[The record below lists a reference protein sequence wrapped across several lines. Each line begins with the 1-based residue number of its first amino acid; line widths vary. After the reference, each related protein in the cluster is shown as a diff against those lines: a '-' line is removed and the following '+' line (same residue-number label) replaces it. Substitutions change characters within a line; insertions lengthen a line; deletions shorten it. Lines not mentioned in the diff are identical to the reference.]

1 MNAKDHIKLLIA
13 TGMAALS
20 MVTLL
25 SVCVCGCSS
34 SSRGNSYSE
43 RAQELGVSTANYIN
57 TVNYWDKAL
66 R

>member
-25 SVCVCGCSS
+25 SV
-34 SSRGNSYSE
+34 RPP
-43 RAQELGVSTANYIN
+43 LT
-57 TVNYWDKAL
+57 
-66 R
+66 

>member
-25 SVCVCGCSS
+25 SVCGCSS

-43 RAQELGVSTANYIN
+43 RAQELGVSTADYIN
-57 TVNYWDKAL
+57 TVTYWDKVL
-66 R
+66 S

>member
-1 MNAKDHIKLLIA
+1 MNAKDHIKPLIA

-25 SVCVCGCSS
+25 SVCGCSS
-34 SSRGNSYSE
+34 SSGGNSYSE
-43 RAQELGVSTANYIN
+43 RAQALGVSTTDYIN
-57 TVNYWDKAL
+57 TINYWNKAL